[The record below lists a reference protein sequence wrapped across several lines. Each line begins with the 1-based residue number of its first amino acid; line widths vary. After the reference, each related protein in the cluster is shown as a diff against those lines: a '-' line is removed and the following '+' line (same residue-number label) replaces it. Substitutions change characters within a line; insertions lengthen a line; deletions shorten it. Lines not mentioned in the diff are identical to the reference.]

1 MCASSESSG
10 KILKMHRLIGFVV
23 TNSHVL
29 TDKFYINTL
38 QVYLDQWTIPD
49 TCICSTSAQKAELKV
64 VGVFRG

>member
-10 KILKMHRLIGFVV
+10 ETLKMRRLIGFVV

-29 TDKFYINTL
+29 TVNKS
-38 QVYLDQWTIPD
+38 TIPD

-64 VGVFRG
+64 VGVLEVRQG